1 MPKKPQTNSETESHD
16 LIRTFICIEL
26 PDSIKQK
33 MDLLQNQLRGIDA
46 QVSWVKPS
54 NVHLTLKFLG
64 GVPSHKIDAVSQATE
79 RASHETTVFELE
91 VAGAGCFP
99 SPRSPRVLWVGLA
112 DVPEPLANIYKN
124 LADELTSLGFQREK
138 RRFAPHL
145 TIGRLRS
152 PRNGAELAQKLIAA
166 GFESEKFVADQIIVM
181 RSQLKPTGS
190 IYTPISIIPLQQK
203 VL

>member
-1 MPKKPQTNSETESHD
+1 VPKKPQNRSETESQD

-33 MDLLQNQLRGIDA
+33 MELLQNQLRGVDA

-64 GVPSHKIDAVSQATE
+64 GVPSLKIDAVSQATE
-79 RASHETTVFELE
+79 RASRDTAAFELE

-112 DVPEPLANIYKN
+112 DVPEPLVNMYKN
-124 LADELTSLGFQREK
+124 LEDELTSLGFQREK

-166 GFESEKFVADQIIVM
+166 GFESEKFVAHQIIVM

-190 IYTPISIIPLQQK
+190 IYTPIAIIPLQK
-203 VL
+203 GAP